1 MAEDYYNLLGV
12 GRNATGA
19 EIKSAYRK
27 LAMKYHPDRNPG
39 NKEAEQKFR
48 SINGAYEA
56 LSDEKKRKLYDQ
68 YGEAGVNGGA
78 GGGGFRGG
86 GQGFEGFGPGVDVND
101 VFGDLFEGLF
111 GGQGGG
117 GGGQR
122 RRQQHGADLK
132 FETTVSLDQ
141 AFAGATI
148 PLHFERV
155 EACGT
160 CRGSGAK
167 PGSRP
172 KTCPQCRGA
181 GRVQF
186 SQGFFSMQ
194 QTCPRCGGEG
204 QVVDDPCKDC
214 RGQGRVRRPA
224 ELKVKVPPGIYEGA
238 TLRISGEGEAAPHG
252 GAPGDLYV
260 RIRVKADPRFERKE
274 DDLLTEAVVDVATAA
289 LGGTVPVPV
298 IGGDEPQR
306 IRIPAGVR
314 SGATFRIR
322 GHGMPKLQAK
332 GRGDLLVKVRIEVP
346 TELSAD
352 QKRHF
357 EELGKTFG
365 RHDGPGAA
373 AADETDEEG
382 KGIFGRIF
390 GKE

>member
-1 MAEDYYNLLGV
+1 MAEDYYSLLGV

-39 NKEAEQKFR
+39 NKEAEEKFR
-48 SINGAYEA
+48 RINGAYEA

-78 GGGGFRGG
+78 AGPGGFRG

-117 GGGQR
+117 GR
-122 RRQQHGADLK
+122 RRQHGADLK
-132 FETTVSLDQ
+132 FETTVTLDE
-141 AFAGATI
+141 AFTGATA

-155 EACGT
+155 EGCGT

-172 KTCPQCRGA
+172 KTCSQCRGS

-194 QTCPRCGGEG
+194 QSCPRCSGEG

-224 ELKVKVPPGIYEGA
+224 ELKVKIPAGIYDGA

-260 RIRVKADPRFERKE
+260 RIRVKADPRFERRE
-274 DDLLTEAVVDVATAA
+274 DDLLCEAVVDVATAA
-289 LGGTVPVPV
+289 LGGSVQVPV
-298 IGGDEPQR
+298 IEEGVQR
-306 IRIPAGVR
+306 IKVPAGVR
-314 SGATFRIR
+314 SGAIFRLR

-346 TELSAD
+346 GELTKE
-352 QKRHF
+352 QRELF
-357 EELGKTFG
+357 EKLGHSFG
-365 RHDGPGAA
+365 RREGGAA
-373 AADETDEEG
+373 AEPEG
-382 KGIFGRIF
+382 EGGGIFGRIF
-390 GKE
+390 GKD